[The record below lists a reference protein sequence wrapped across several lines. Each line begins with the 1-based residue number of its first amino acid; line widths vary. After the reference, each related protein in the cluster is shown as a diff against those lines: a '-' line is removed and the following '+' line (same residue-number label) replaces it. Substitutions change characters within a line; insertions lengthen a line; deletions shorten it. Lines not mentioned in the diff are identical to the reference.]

1 MEGALAAIRTRVR
14 VGAAI
19 GGWSLGAPGPIRWF
33 RVWAMTAAFTALVVA
48 EITAVSL
55 DYAVR
60 NLDPG
65 IDYDT
70 LMGATRNLLG
80 GNGFYPAYEVSG
92 PWVYTLDQPPN
103 GPPILY
109 PPHALYLFVPF
120 VFLPGFLWWAIPLSV
135 LAWALWRLR
144 PHPAAVLAI
153 LLVLG
158 TPYARED
165 IFWGNPVMWMVAA
178 EAAGFVL
185 GWPAVLVLL
194 KPSLGPFALA
204 GFPRRSWFVALAVLG
219 LVNLPLLP
227 MWADW
232 VAVIRNAQLGP
243 DFSLHQFPLMAVP
256 LIAWLGS
263 RRGPLVHR
271 LERARVERAR
281 ATAASAA

>member
-1 MEGALAAIRTRVR
+1 LAAIRTRKS
-14 VGAAI
+14 VGAVA
-19 GGWSLGAPGPIRWF
+19 GEPFQRALGPIRWF
-33 RVWAMTAAFTALVVA
+33 HVWAWTAAFTAIVVVA
-48 EITAVSL
+48 ITAVSL
-55 DYAVR
+55 DYVVSY
-60 NLDPG
+60 LDPG

-70 LMGATRNLLG
+70 LIGATRNHLA

-120 VFLPGFLWWAIPLSV
+120 VFLPKLLWWAIPLSV
-135 LAWALWRLR
+135 FAWALWQLR

-204 GFPRRSWFVALAVLG
+204 GFPRRSWFIALAVLS
-219 LVNLPLLP
+219 VANLPLLP

-232 VAVIRNAQLGP
+232 IAVIRNAQLGP

-263 RRGPLVHR
+263 TRGPLIHR
-271 LERARVERAR
+271 LERARAEQAR
-281 ATAASAA
+281 ATAASGASA